1 AGRTAGLVVGHDAL
15 PAAVAGYERSGGVRW
30 VWAATTGVSPALL
43 RAGVRVERCHDI
55 ALTEALLLGRE
66 GRPGEPASLAGAWA
80 RLRGGPPPAAHGAA
94 PPAAAPAPRR
104 GARFGPAL
112 PALPEPGP
120 APAPARA
127 APPAPVRRAGG
138 R

>member
-1 AGRTAGLVVGHDAL
+1 GGPVVRHDDL

-30 VWAATTGVSPALL
+30 VWAAPTGVYPALL

-80 RLRGGPPPAAHGAA
+80 RLRGAAA
-94 PPAAAPAPRR
+94 PTAGSERPAVAPRAGQDALFDPADPAFPTPAAAPA
-104 GARFGPAL
+104 ATL
-112 PALPEPGP
+112 
-120 APAPARA
+120 
-127 APPAPVRRAGG
+127 APPAGHARRISGDE
-138 R
+138 RPD